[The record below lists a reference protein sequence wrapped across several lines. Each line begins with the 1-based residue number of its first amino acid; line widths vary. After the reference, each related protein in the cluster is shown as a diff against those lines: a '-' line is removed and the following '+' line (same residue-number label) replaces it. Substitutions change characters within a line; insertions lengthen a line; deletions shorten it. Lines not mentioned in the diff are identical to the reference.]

1 MGPGM
6 MGPGMGPQF
15 GYGYGLGELS
25 GYGAVVLGAVAE
37 ALGIAPADLS
47 ARLQA
52 GATLSELAQEQDVS
66 PDEVISSA
74 LDAVS
79 RLVNRQVSQGQLSQ
93 TQGALILAQIEAQ
106 LRARLDLPGIWG
118 LLGQGFSG
126 TYHSPMLI
134 QASRSLDLSLT
145 ELVSRLQM
153 GATIADLAVEQG
165 VDLAQDIIEPLLEPE
180 RARLQ
185 VMLHMD
191 FMTQA
196 QADAELAAARNQ
208 LLCQAYMVRGA
219 FGYGMGMGMGYGP
232 GMGGMGG
239 WPRGMMGCPYCGW
252 Q

>member
-6 MGPGMGPQF
+6 MGPGMGPQL
-15 GYGYGLGELS
+15 GYGLGQLS
-25 GYGAVVLGAVAE
+25 GYGAVVLGAIAE
-37 ALGIAPADLS
+37 ALGMAPADLS

-79 RLVNRQVSQGQLSQ
+79 RLVDRQVSQGQLSQ
-93 TQGALILAQIEAQ
+93 MQGELILAQIESQ
-106 LRARLDLPGIWG
+106 LRAQLDLPGVWG
-118 LLGQGFSG
+118 LLGQGFTG
-126 TYHSPMLI
+126 MYHSPMLI

-153 GATIADLAVEQG
+153 GATVADLAAEQG
-165 VDLAQDIIEPLLEPE
+165 VDLEQDIIEPLLEPE

-185 VMLHMD
+185 VMLDMD
-191 FMTQA
+191 FIAQP
-196 QADAELAAARNQ
+196 QADAELAVARNR
-208 LLCQAYMVRGA
+208 LLCQAYMVGGV

-239 WPRGMMGCPYCGW
+239 WPWGMMGCPYCGW
-252 Q
+252 W